1 MRAKGTLLLLVGL
14 SLATTA
20 WSQTKISGA
29 AHCDKPSDQQS
40 FEVGDRPHHSFMITK
55 GACTWTKPLDLDGV
69 QTKTDAVTQ
78 FIEVRGNRGRNQ
90 GYVVNALANGD
101 KLFVRIQG
109 QQTTGSVEGKWTYT
123 GGIARSRASTPSAR
137 SDGALT
143 RPAPHTNV
151 NPSARIGL
159 RNRGDPPPADDFVA
173 VVKHC
178 RLAGGDG
185 ALGFE
190 ELDSRL
196 AARAA

>member
-1 MRAKGTLLLLVGL
+1 MKANRMLWVLACL
-14 SLATTA
+14 SLTATA
-20 WSQTKISGA
+20 WSQTKISGT

-90 GYVVNALANGD
+90 GYVVNELANGD

-123 GGIARSRASTPSAR
+123 GGTGKFSGIKGSGTYKCS
-137 SDGALT
+137 G
-143 RPAPHTNV
+143 
-151 NPSARIGL
+151 
-159 RNRGDPPPADDFVA
+159 
-173 VVKHC
+173 K
-178 RLAGGDG
+178 GDG
-185 ALGFE
+185 SSDCEVEGEYSVGAK
-190 ELDSRL
+190 
-196 AARAA
+196 